1 MTLAELNIFIQFA
14 FLFCVLVSLRL
25 RLMGKIKA
33 FGISMIAILLVWVV
47 SFFSVV
53 FAFPN
58 DPMFTTHP
66 TVTMASSTLTAVFG
80 THLFL
85 ALLSFGAAVFT
96 VALWFKKT
104 DFLAKSRIPA
114 LVTEISWLITF
125 AVGLWIFIALN
136 I

>member
-25 RLMGKIKA
+25 RLMGKTRA
-33 FGISMIAILLVWVV
+33 FGISMVAILLVWVV

-66 TVTMASSTLTAVFG
+66 QVTSASPVLTAVFG
-80 THLFL
+80 THLTCTTLFWRRGVDGC
-85 ALLSFGAAVFT
+85 FV
-96 VALWFKKT
+96 V
-104 DFLAKSRIPA
+104 
-114 LVTEISWLITF
+114 
-125 AVGLWIFIALN
+125 
-136 I
+136 